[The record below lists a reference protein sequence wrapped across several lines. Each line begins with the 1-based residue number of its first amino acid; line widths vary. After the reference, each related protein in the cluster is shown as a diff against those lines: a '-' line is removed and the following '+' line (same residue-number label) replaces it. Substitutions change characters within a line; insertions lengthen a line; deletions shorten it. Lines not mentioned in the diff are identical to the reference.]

1 MDGEALGAAVSEF
14 AAGHG
19 GLAHPAHDSAI
30 EIGGYTHYVRRSIEL
45 HRAIEQA
52 FGPLYTL
59 MERLERVRV
68 TVEELI
74 RLVEIILH
82 HAPEHL
88 RPSRRQIEAHITH
101 AGMADVTQ
109 PVFYI
114 VMCLFLG
121 NRKAAA
127 YLATLTPADRPGVP
141 DENPTRAA

>member
-1 MDGEALGAAVSEF
+1 MDGVDVNAAVSEF

-52 FGPLYTL
+52 FGPLRNL
-59 MERLERVRV
+59 MDRLEQARV

-82 HAPEHL
+82 HAPEYL
-88 RPSRRQIEAHITH
+88 RPGRRQIEAHITN
-101 AGMADVTQ
+101 AGMSEVVL

-127 YLATLTPADRPGVP
+127 YLATLTQSDRKGVP